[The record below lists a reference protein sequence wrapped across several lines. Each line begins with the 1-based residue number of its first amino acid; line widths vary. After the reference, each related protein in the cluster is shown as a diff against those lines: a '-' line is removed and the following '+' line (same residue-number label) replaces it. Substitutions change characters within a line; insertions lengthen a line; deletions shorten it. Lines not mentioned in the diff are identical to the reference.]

1 MNVLTAVFITD
12 GLYRVDLH
20 GEFVAHGVDP
30 MMAPKQEGR
39 AVAMVD
45 KATLRAM
52 HAELGA
58 VLAGRPAPT
67 TAHLKAAAAPART
80 HVEVAVAD
88 LNPEDFA

>member
-1 MNVLTAVFITD
+1 MKDLTACIITKD
-12 GLYRVDLH
+12 LYRVDLH
-20 GEFVAHGVDP
+20 GVFVVHGVDP
-30 MMAPKQEGR
+30 IMEPKREGR

-45 KATLRAM
+45 KAALRAM

-67 TAHLKAAAAPART
+67 PAHLKAAAAPART

-88 LNPEDFA
+88 LNPEDLV

>member
-39 AVAMVD
+39 AVVMVD
-45 KATLRAM
+45 KAALRAM

-58 VLAGRPAPT
+58 VLAGRPAPSS
-67 TAHLKAAAAPART
+67 AAKQPAAF
-80 HVEVAVAD
+80 D
-88 LNPEDFA
+88 PEDLV

>member
-1 MNVLTAVFITD
+1 MNVLTAVCITD

-45 KATLRAM
+45 KAALQAM
-52 HAELGA
+52 YDSIGE
-58 VLAGRPAPT
+58 VLAGRPAPML
-67 TAHLKAAAAPART
+67 AHLKVAAAPTRA
-80 HVEVAVAD
+80 HAEVAITD